1 MNRLSLAHSVTRLT
15 GCAIHPRV
23 TPVAALPSPGA

>member
-1 MNRLSLAHSVTRLT
+1 MNRLSLALCITLLT

-23 TPVAALPSPGA
+23 TPVNALASPKA